1 MTNRSNQVSSQVS
14 SGDTLENKIF
24 RDICML
30 LRLKSIVKND
40 GDIADLLC
48 ESGLECSRKDVER
61 WRTRPEKCPS
71 GVVFK
76 CSFAASSLLLSATL
90 ASINNDE

>member
-1 MTNRSNQVSSQVS
+1 MTNRSNQQIC

-24 RDICML
+24 RDLCML
-30 LRLKSIVKND
+30 LRLKKIVKND

-76 CSFAASSLLLSATL
+76 CSLAASSLLLSATL
-90 ASINNDE
+90 ATIKQDE